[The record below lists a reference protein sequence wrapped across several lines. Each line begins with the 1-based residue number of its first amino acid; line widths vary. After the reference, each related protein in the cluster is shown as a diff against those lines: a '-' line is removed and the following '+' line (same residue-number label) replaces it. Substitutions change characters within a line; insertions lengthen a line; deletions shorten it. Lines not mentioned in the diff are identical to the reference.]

1 MMIQVKFHITGCG
14 RLMANGD
21 YWGLMGIY
29 FHPINLNGDYWGLL
43 GISGYLGYSVGISGY
58 LGSSINPQ

>member
-1 MMIQVKFHITGCG
+1 MSIMSYIIKAGCG

-29 FHPINLNGDYWGLL
+29 FHSINLNGDYWGSSLIPMTKILL
-43 GISGYLGYSVGISGY
+43 DSQVNSPN
-58 LGSSINPQ
+58 NPH